1 MRSRAGFFVALPT
14 VAVLAVACG
23 SSGSTANSGT
33 TTAPSPRGH
42 GNVEVLYAGSL
53 VKLMENG
60 IGPAFN
66 SATGYT
72 LSGFPGGSTELAQD
86 IKGKVRQGDVFVSA
100 SPEAD
105 KGLMGAANGNWVSWY
120 ATFAKAPL
128 LLGYNPKSSFAAQ
141 LKTKPWYQVI
151 TEPGFRVGRTDP
163 ALDPKGKLTVQALQQ
178 AASVYRDP
186 ALLSILQDTSNIFP
200 EQDLLGRLS
209 AGQLDAGFFYA
220 NEATPAHLPT
230 VPLGQVHLAATYT
243 VTVLQG
249 APNQAGAVA
258 FVKFLLA
265 SMGDSILGSTGLS
278 VEKPTVTGDAPAVP
292 AGLHQVVPA
301 SS

>member
-1 MRSRAGFFVALPT
+1 LRARAASFAILAT
-14 VAVLAVACG
+14 LAVLAGACG
-23 SSGSTANSGT
+23 SSGSTASSGI
-33 TTAPSPRGH
+33 TAPSAGGR
-42 GNVEVLYAGSL
+42 GNVAVLYAGSL
-53 VKLMENG
+53 VDLMEHR

-105 KGLMGAANGNWVSWY
+105 KALMGVANGNWVSWY
-120 ATFAKAPL
+120 TTFAKAPL
-128 LLGYNPKSSFAAQ
+128 LLGYNPRSSFAAQ
-141 LKTKPWYQVI
+141 RKTKPWYQVI

-178 AASVYRDP
+178 AASVYRYP
-186 ALLSILQDTSNIFP
+186 AVARILQDSSNVFP

-220 NEATPAHLPT
+220 NEATQAHLPT
-230 VPLGQVHLAATYT
+230 VSLGQVHLAATYT
-243 VTVLQG
+243 VTILQG
-249 APNQAGAVA
+249 APDQAGAVA
-258 FVKFLLA
+258 FVKFLLSSQGGA
-265 SMGDSILGSTGLS
+265 ILGSTGLS
-278 VEKPTVTGDAPAVP
+278 VEKPAVTGDASAIPP
-292 AGLHQVVPA
+292 GLRQVVPA